1 MYCSEFLA
9 TPGRFC
15 VHLHTHHFIP
25 TMFIEQPADCSDR
38 QQCGCILTHVVLLGM
53 QCSSPR
59 MVPVHNS
66 AAAQWGPFAEEDWVS
81 LSLTVNK
88 THFVAEGEETEQYR
102 IVSVLQRKVGEEYRN
117 TLLSKDGWE
126 WRGNVVVAHACGMNR
141 GRVMKWVQTHMDT
154 VRNLLAEKQ
163 M

>member
-1 MYCSEFLA
+1 
-9 TPGRFC
+9 
-15 VHLHTHHFIP
+15 
-25 TMFIEQPADCSDR
+25 
-38 QQCGCILTHVVLLGM
+38 
-53 QCSSPR
+53 

-102 IVSVLQRKVGEEYRN
+102 IVSILQRKVGEEYRN

-154 VRNLLAEKQ
+154 VHNLLAEKQ